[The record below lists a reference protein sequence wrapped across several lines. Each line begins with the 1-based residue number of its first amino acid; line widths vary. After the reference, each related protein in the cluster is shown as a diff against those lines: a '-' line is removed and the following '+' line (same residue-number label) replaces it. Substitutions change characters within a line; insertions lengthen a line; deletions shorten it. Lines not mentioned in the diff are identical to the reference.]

1 MIRAVRGPALLG
13 VVVLIVSGSVM
24 GGLLFFKRA
33 PAEASL
39 EQEVKPIYVEVV
51 TVAPEDVPVT
61 ISGYG
66 QVSAKKTVTI
76 TPQVSGEVVEVHP
89 LLLAGGVVPEGE
101 LLFALD
107 PRAYASQVA
116 EAQAQVQRQESA
128 RERLEAESRHKGA
141 DLKSLKRNG
150 ELARQHHARAKQL
163 FDEGVGSQSAVDEA
177 ERALLTAQNEIDS
190 LTRALSLYPLQLEEL
205 ASDVASAQARLDRL
219 RVDLEHTRVH
229 APFRARV
236 KSATIEAGEV
246 VAPGVAAVELVDDSV
261 LEIAVPLN
269 SRDARQWLRFAEREA
284 ADSTSWFGALAP
296 TTCQIRWTE
305 GEQSHFWEGSLHR
318 VADYEQ
324 ESRTLTVVV
333 RVSGEQVLAPDR
345 FPLVEGMF
353 CTVEIPGRS
362 MEGVYRLEPHVVS
375 FENTVYLAVDGLLK
389 TVSVEVV
396 RIEEDYTYVSGG
408 LKPGDQVI
416 TTRLVNPLDRYPVSI
431 VDRLEATGS

>member
-1 MIRAVRGPALLG
+1 MMRAVRSPALLG
-13 VVVLIVSGSVM
+13 IVVLIASGCVM

-39 EQEVKPIYVEVV
+39 EQDVKPMYVEVV

-66 QVSAKKTVTI
+66 QVAAKKTVTI
-76 TPQVSGEVVEVHP
+76 TPQVSGEVMAIHP
-89 LLLAGGVVPEGE
+89 MLIAGGVVPEGE

-116 EAQAQVQRQESA
+116 EAEAQVQRQESA
-128 RERLEAESRHKGA
+128 RERLEAESRHKAA
-141 DLKSLKRNG
+141 DLESLQRNG

-190 LTRALSLYPLQLEEL
+190 LKRNVSLYPIQLEEL
-205 ASDVASAQARLDRL
+205 ASEVASAQARLDRF
-219 RVDLEHTRVH
+219 RVDLEHTQVH

-236 KSATIEAGEV
+236 KSVTIEAGEV
-246 VAPGVAAVELVDDSV
+246 VAPGVSAVELVDDSV

-284 ADSTSWFGALAP
+284 ADRTSWFGALAP
-296 TTCQIRWTE
+296 TTCRIRWTE
-305 GEQSHFWEGSLHR
+305 GEAAHYWEGSLHR

-324 ESRTLTVVV
+324 ESRTVTVIV

-362 MEGVYRLEPHVVS
+362 MEGVYRLAPHVVS

-416 TTRLVNPLDRYPVSI
+416 TTRLVNPLDRYPLSI
-431 VDRLEATGS
+431 VDRAEATGS